1 MMMNP
6 PVDSGVPDSGTP
18 ATATLT
24 ATGALDGGVTVPAPI
39 VGYDATG
46 GTSTFTMPMQSS
58 GPFLADINMAFG
70 GAPMSMAYDKTST
83 GFTCDVT
90 VTSGTSSGDT
100 WTALIN
106 KPAKGADKGTCSL
119 SLSSETVGPQGYVVH
134 GTLAIT
140 APFAQ
145 GQSTGTVNLT
155 GTF

>member
-1 MMMNP
+1 MQP
-6 PVDSGVPDSGTP
+6 
-18 ATATLT
+18 TATLT
-24 ATGALDGGVTVPAPI
+24 ANGALDGGITVPAPI

-46 GTSTFTMPMQSS
+46 STSTFTLPAQSS
-58 GPFLADINMAFG
+58 GPFLADINMTFG

-90 VTSGTSSGDT
+90 ITSGTSSSDT
-100 WTALIN
+100 WTALAN

-119 SLSSETVGPQGYVVH
+119 SLASETVGSQGYIVH

-140 APFAQ
+140 APNQ
-145 GQSTGTVNLT
+145 GGAATGVVNLT

>member
-6 PVDSGVPDSGTP
+6 PVDSGVPDSGMQP
-18 ATATLT
+18 TATLT
-24 ATGALDGGVTVPAPI
+24 ANGSLDGGITVPAPI

-58 GPFLADINMAFG
+58 GPFLADINMSFG
-70 GAPMSMAYDKTST
+70 GAPMSMVYDKTST

-90 VTSGTSSGDT
+90 ISDGTMPMNT
-100 WTALIN
+100 WTALAN

-119 SLSSETVGPQGYVVH
+119 SLSSETVGSQGYIVH

-140 APFAQ
+140 APNGEGA
-145 GQSTGTVNLT
+145 STGVVNLT
-155 GTF
+155 GSF

>member
-1 MMMNP
+1 MQP
-6 PVDSGVPDSGTP
+6 
-18 ATATLT
+18 TATLT
-24 ATGALDGGVTVPAPI
+24 VNGALDGGVTVPAPI

-58 GPFLADINMAFG
+58 GAFLADINLAFS
-70 GAPMSMAYDKTST
+70 GAPMSMAYDKTSA

-90 VTSGTSSGDT
+90 ITDGMSTMNT
-100 WTALIN
+100 WVALAN

-119 SLSSETVGPQGYVVH
+119 SLSSETVGSQGYQVH

-140 APFAQ
+140 APNQ
-145 GQSTGTVNLT
+145 GGAATGVVNLT